1 MQEDKVRTGRF
12 LLLRYSS
19 SDISCL
25 ELLPRLAQRNAAPPE
40 IRPGVPALFEP
51 GEDVLDGESIGSKAS
66 APELAPFQWDRDR
79 STRAGPHGVG
89 GRHHLR
95 VGVPI
100 DVQEHTAVA
109 P

>member
-40 IRPGVPALFEP
+40 IRPGVPDLLEP
-51 GEDVLDGESIGSKAS
+51 GEDVPDSESIGSKAPL
-66 APELAPFQWDRDR
+66 PELTPFQRDRDW

-95 VGVPI
+95 VRVSI
-100 DVQEHTAVA
+100 DVQEHAAAT
-109 P
+109 